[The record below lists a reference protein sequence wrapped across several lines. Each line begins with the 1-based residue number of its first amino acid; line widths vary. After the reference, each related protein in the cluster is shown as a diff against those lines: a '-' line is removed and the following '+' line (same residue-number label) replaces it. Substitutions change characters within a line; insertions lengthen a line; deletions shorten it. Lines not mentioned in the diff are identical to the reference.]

1 MKKSISFLL
10 SLLTAACVFPQA
22 TTVPALP
29 TENDPLVITF
39 DINQCTTQKGTLI
52 GYTGPIYAHIGAI
65 TTKSPNGTE
74 WMSRIALW
82 PDKAAVSVP
91 PQDCNID
98 AVQLIPVA
106 DRPNVYTLTMPHGA
120 RQFFLEYSQENPVY
134 QFAAD
139 EKITKIEVV
148 LRNFDGSKDGR
159 MTGNS
164 AKNISI
170 PIYSSGLNLIFTN
183 PTADIFVP
191 KNQTVN
197 FTAIASQVCNLQ
209 LTTGTNTIATAFN
222 ATSITGY
229 YQFVK
234 SGMYTVTVTGTNSL
248 GTSTHRVNV
257 TVRADVISQQKPAG
271 VHYGINYIDDNTVT
285 LVLFAPRKEFIY
297 AVGDFNNWALDNN
310 YMMKKDGDDW
320 WITLTGLEKGR
331 EYSFYYNIDGLFN
344 VGDPYT
350 NKVLDKA
357 NDSYIPASTY
367 PNLKTFPTGATG
379 TNMVSV
385 FQTGQ
390 TPYNWQVQNFKGARQ
405 DQLIVYELL
414 VRDFT
419 QVGNGNGDF
428 KTAMTH
434 LDYLKS
440 LGINAIE
447 LMPINEF
454 DGNNSWGYNPA
465 FYFAP
470 DKAYGNSD
478 DYKQFIDECHKRGIA
493 VIQDLVLNHSYGQS
507 PFCRLYAATPGS
519 TNAKPAADNPWY
531 NVSTPHTCYS
541 WGADFNHESLYTKAL
556 VDSICSF
563 WMSQYKVDGFRF
575 DFTKG
580 FTNTVSNNS
589 TNSCGGSYD
598 ASRIAILKRMY
609 DQIKKRNN
617 NAYVILEHFC
627 DASEEKELG
636 NYGMMIWTRVNDQ
649 FYQSGMAVQ
658 TNSDF
663 SGILA
668 KKAGWSYDNKM
679 GYMESHDEERTAYK
693 VRNFGNLATTKPT
706 TLQRQ
711 MQQLGLNAAFFFT
724 LPGPKMVYEFG
735 ELGYDYSISSKRGV
749 TDLNDGYR
757 TDPKTL
763 RWDYY
768 DVAERKSLYDT
779 YSKLLDFRKQY
790 ANSIT
795 IGTLTT
801 NISTSDWPLRK
812 IKIDQNDMS
821 FLLVGNFDASSTT
834 LVNPGLS
841 GTWYDLMTGAQAST
855 SLFNLPAGQF
865 KIFTSKKVTFSPT
878 AIKDIYGNLDIVKTY
893 PNPVHDKLYFDNS
906 DVKSIMIYN
915 LFGGIVKNFTGI
927 AGNSIDI
934 STLCSGLYLTKF
946 QLSNGQLITQKIL
959 IEK

>member
-1 MKKSISFLL
+1 
-10 SLLTAACVFPQA
+10 
-22 TTVPALP
+22 
-29 TENDPLVITF
+29 
-39 DINQCTTQKGTLI
+39 
-52 GYTGPIYAHIGAI
+52 
-65 TTKSPNGTE
+65 
-74 WMSRIALW
+74 
-82 PDKAAVSVP
+82 
-91 PQDCNID
+91 
-98 AVQLIPVA
+98 
-106 DRPNVYTLTMPHGA
+106 
-120 RQFFLEYSQENPVY
+120 
-134 QFAAD
+134 
-139 EKITKIEVV
+139 
-148 LRNFDGSKDGR
+148 
-159 MTGNS
+159 
-164 AKNISI
+164 
-170 PIYSSGLNLIFTN
+170 
-183 PTADIFVP
+183 
-191 KNQTVN
+191 
-197 FTAIASQVCNLQ
+197 
-209 LTTGTNTIATAFN
+209 
-222 ATSITGY
+222 
-229 YQFVK
+229 
-234 SGMYTVTVTGTNSL
+234 
-248 GTSTHRVNV
+248 
-257 TVRADVISQQKPAG
+257 
-271 VHYGINYIDDNTVT
+271 
-285 LVLFAPRKEFIY
+285 
-297 AVGDFNNWALDNN
+297 
-310 YMMKKDGDDW
+310 
-320 WITLTGLEKGR
+320 
-331 EYSFYYNIDGLFN
+331 
-344 VGDPYT
+344 
-350 NKVLDKA
+350 
-357 NDSYIPASTY
+357 
-367 PNLKTFPTGATG
+367 
-379 TNMVSV
+379 
-385 FQTGQ
+385 
-390 TPYNWQVQNFKGARQ
+390 
-405 DQLIVYELL
+405 
-414 VRDFT
+414 
-419 QVGNGNGDF
+419 
-428 KTAMTH
+428 
-434 LDYLKS
+434 
-440 LGINAIE
+440 
-447 LMPINEF
+447 
-454 DGNNSWGYNPA
+454 
-465 FYFAP
+465 
-470 DKAYGNSD
+470 
-478 DYKQFIDECHKRGIA
+478 
-493 VIQDLVLNHSYGQS
+493 
-507 PFCRLYAATPGS
+507 
-519 TNAKPAADNPWY
+519 
-531 NVSTPHTCYS
+531 
-541 WGADFNHESLYTKAL
+541 
-556 VDSICSF
+556 
-563 WMSQYKVDGFRF
+563 
-575 DFTKG
+575 
-580 FTNTVSNNS
+580 
-589 TNSCGGSYD
+589 
-598 ASRIAILKRMY
+598 MY

-679 GYMESHDEERTAYK
+679 GYMESHDEERIAYK
-693 VRNFGNLATTKPT
+693 VLNFGNLATAKPT

-893 PNPVHDKLYFDNS
+893 PNPVHDKLYFDNN

-946 QLSNGQLITQKIL
+946 QLSNGQLITQKY
-959 IEK
+959 